1 MDGGSALTSPANV
14 HPLVPRLSK
23 DLSGCKAE
31 LDAADEYYGGQQ
43 PLQFLAPEVRQQVG
57 NRLTSLVINWPRVI
71 VDSVQRRTYVEGFR
85 LGVGGQADDE
95 LWRIWQANDLDEWS
109 QLAHIDALVH
119 GRAFLTVWGNDADP
133 QTPII
138 AAESAH
144 QMVVSYK
151 AGTRTVDAALKRW
164 RDDGVE
170 YATLYLPDQIIRY
183 AADAPTKAADTRN
196 LPWAFDQSLPNR
208 LGAVPVVPL
217 VNRPRLRNLNGE
229 SELADIVPLA
239 DAVNKLAT
247 DMMVASEF
255 HATKRRWATGIQIP
269 TGGETGEAERRR
281 LQAEVAA
288 YWDQATKG
296 KTWLAGQGVAFGQ
309 FDEASLDNFA
319 GAIRLLTSQIA
330 AIGGLP
336 PDDLGLNTTNPASAE
351 ARRAAETV
359 LNNRANEKM
368 RAWGGSYERTMR
380 LALAVQR
387 DIPLASLPT
396 DLRGME
402 TIWRDP
408 ETPTVAQ
415 TADAAV
421 KLFAAGIIDA
431 EQAQEDIGL
440 TPVQRES
447 IARRRDLAAS
457 TAATADVEA
466 RMAQARRLVTDD
478 GLTLNAA
485 LAAVGLLQA
494 AAVNS
499 AAPATGA
506 PAA

>member
-1 MDGGSALTSPANV
+1 MDGGTALTSPAPI
-14 HPLVPRLSK
+14 HPLIPNLSQRMA
-23 DLSGCKAE
+23 SYQAE
-31 LDAADEYYGGQQ
+31 LAVCDDYYRGQQ

-109 QLAHIDALVH
+109 QLAHVDALVH
-119 GRAFLTVWGNDADP
+119 GRAFLTVWGNDEDP
-133 QTPII
+133 QTPRI

-151 AGTRTVDAALKRW
+151 AGTRQVDAALKRW

-170 YATLYLPDQIIRY
+170 YATLYLPDQIVRY
-183 AADAPTKAADTRN
+183 AADAPKAGADSRN
-196 LPWAFDQSLPNR
+196 LPWQFDQSLPNP

-217 VNRPRLRNLNGE
+217 VNRPRLRDLNGE
-229 SELADIVPLA
+229 SELTDVIPLA

-255 HATKRRWATGIQIP
+255 HATKRRYATGIQIP
-269 TGGETGEAERRR
+269 TSSGSEDGAERRR
-281 LQAEVAA
+281 LQAEAAA
-288 YWDQATKG
+288 YWDNATKG
-296 KTWLAGQGVAFGQ
+296 KTWLAGEGVNFGQ

-319 GAIRLLTSQIA
+319 NAIRLLTSQIA

-351 ARRAAETV
+351 ARRAAETT
-359 LNNRANEKM
+359 LNNRAHEKM
-368 RAWGGSYERTMR
+368 RAWGGSYERAMR

-387 DIPLASLPT
+387 GIAVADLPT

-421 KLFAAGIIDA
+421 KLFVAGIIDA

-447 IARRRDLAAS
+447 IAKRRDLAAS
-457 TAATADVEA
+457 TAATADVNA
-466 RMAQARRLVTDD
+466 RMDLARQLQAND
-478 GLTLNAA
+478 GLSLNAS

-494 AAVNS
+494 AAQNS
-499 AAPATGA
+499 TTPAAPAA
-506 PAA
+506 